1 MNCEKNGKY
10 KLNRILG
17 IDYGEVR
24 VGISLSDL
32 THTIAKPFRTLKYK
46 NLDDLLV
53 QLKDIIIENEVNK
66 LVVGVPYNMKGENT
80 KQTLKVKEFISFL
93 ESNLSYDIALI
104 DERLSSVEAEKTM
117 HKMNIKTGHNKS
129 DIDKIAASVI
139 LQEYLDSNND

>member
-1 MNCEKNGKY
+1 MK
-10 KLNRILG
+10 RIIG

-32 THTIAKPFRTLKYK
+32 TQTIAKPFRTIGYK
-46 NLDDLLV
+46 NFDDLLT
-53 QLKDIIIENEVNK
+53 QLKEIIIANEVDK
-66 LVVGVPYNMKGENT
+66 LVVGVPYNMKGEDT

-93 ESNLSYDIALI
+93 ESHLSYDIALI
-104 DERLSSVEAEKTM
+104 DERLSSIEAEKTM

-139 LQEYLDSNND
+139 LQEYLDSCHD

>member
-1 MNCEKNGKY
+1 LK
-10 KLNRILG
+10 RIIG

-32 THTIAKPFRTLKYK
+32 TQTIAKPFRTISYK
-46 NLDDLLV
+46 NFDDLLT
-53 QLKDIIIENEVNK
+53 QLKEIIIANEVDK
-66 LVVGVPYNMKGENT
+66 LVVGIPYNMKGEDT

-104 DERLSSVEAEKTM
+104 DERLSSIEAEKTM

-139 LQEYLDSNND
+139 LQEYLDSCHD

>member
-1 MNCEKNGKY
+1 MK
-10 KLNRILG
+10 RIIG

-32 THTIAKPFRTLKYK
+32 TQTIAKPFRTINYN
-46 NLDDLLV
+46 NLDHLLT
-53 QLKDIIIENEVNK
+53 QLKEIITENEVDK
-66 LVVGVPYNMKGENT
+66 LVVGIPYNMKGENT

-117 HKMNIKTGHNKS
+117 HKMNIKTGHNKGT
-129 DIDKIAASVI
+129 IDKIAASVI
-139 LQEYLDSNND
+139 LQEYLDSYHD

>member
-1 MNCEKNGKY
+1 MK
-10 KLNRILG
+10 RIIG

-32 THTIAKPFRTLKYK
+32 TQTIAKPFRTVSYK
-46 NLDDLLV
+46 NLDDLLT
-53 QLKDIIIENEVNK
+53 QLKEIIIENEVDK
-66 LVVGVPYNMKGENT
+66 LVVGIPYNMKGEDT

-104 DERLSSVEAEKTM
+104 DERLSSIEAEKIM

-139 LQEYLDSNND
+139 LQEYLDSCHD

>member
-1 MNCEKNGKY
+1 MK
-10 KLNRILG
+10 RIIG

-32 THTIAKPFRTLKYK
+32 TQTIAKPFRTISYK
-46 NLDDLLV
+46 NFDDLLT
-53 QLKDIIIENEVNK
+53 QLKEIIIANEVDK
-66 LVVGVPYNMKGENT
+66 LVVGVPYNMKGEDT

-104 DERLSSVEAEKTM
+104 DERLSSIEAEKTM

-139 LQEYLDSNND
+139 LQEYLDSCHD

>member
-1 MNCEKNGKY
+1 MK
-10 KLNRILG
+10 RILG

-32 THTIAKPFRTLKYK
+32 TQTIAKPFRTINYN
-46 NLDDLLV
+46 NLDHLLT
-53 QLKDIIIENEVNK
+53 QLKEIITENEVDK
-66 LVVGVPYNMKGENT
+66 LVVGIPYNMKGENT

-117 HKMNIKTGHNKS
+117 HKMNIKTGHNKGT
-129 DIDKIAASVI
+129 IDKIAASVI
-139 LQEYLDSNND
+139 LQEYLDSYHD

>member
-1 MNCEKNGKY
+1 MK
-10 KLNRILG
+10 RIIG

-32 THTIAKPFRTLKYK
+32 TQTIAKPFRTISYK
-46 NLDDLLV
+46 NFDDLLT
-53 QLKDIIIENEVNK
+53 QLKEIIIANEVDK
-66 LVVGVPYNMKGENT
+66 LVVGVPYNMKGEDT
-80 KQTLKVKEFISFL
+80 KQTLKVKEFISSL

-104 DERLSSVEAEKTM
+104 DERLSSIEAEKTM

-139 LQEYLDSNND
+139 LQEYLDSCHD

>member
-1 MNCEKNGKY
+1 MK
-10 KLNRILG
+10 RIIG

-32 THTIAKPFRTLKYK
+32 TQTIAKPFRTISYK
-46 NLDDLLV
+46 NLDDLLT
-53 QLKDIIIENEVNK
+53 QLKEIIIANEVDK
-66 LVVGVPYNMKGENT
+66 LVVGIPYNMKGEDT

-104 DERLSSVEAEKTM
+104 DERLSSIEAEKTM

-139 LQEYLDSNND
+139 LQEYLDSCHD